1 MSKTDMRNFKVRWDG
16 TDEQEGQQVTS
27 VVSYTKEGA
36 ERRAGLLR
44 NAKKANVEVFEVKP
58 GTDEEIKR

>member
-16 TDEQEGQQVTS
+16 TDGQEGQRVTS
-27 VVSYTKEGA
+27 VVSYSREGA
-36 ERRAGLLR
+36 LGRAELLR
-44 NAKKANVEVFEVKP
+44 AAEKKNVEVFEVKP